1 MDYRASAPTIKVLA
15 LATVEM
21 LGMVGARDKSS
32 KCGEAALETLSQ
44 DEVEE
49 EAITHHQSTMAEPR
63 LPSQVYRL
71 YHSPLHLL
79 V

>member
-1 MDYRASAPTIKVLA
+1 
-15 LATVEM
+15 M
-21 LGMVGARDKSS
+21 LGMVAAIDKSN
-32 KCGEAALETLSQ
+32 KCGEVAIETLSP

-49 EAITHHQSTMAEPR
+49 EAITLHQTTMAEPH
-63 LPSQVYRL
+63 LLIQVYRL